1 MRSLIFTFTALFAVT
16 ATLSAAAYASPASY
30 DDKAWAAF
38 IEKTPG
44 ARTPAGFPTGKGAIS
59 QIRGNDLWPANFAV
73 LTSPTDMS
81 RVTAIQLSGH
91 AIQDGRYFAS
101 ESMTNFLMA
110 SSEKFRKLAKDPD
123 IRIPVFMLSYR
134 ADEIP
139 TPVIIDLRDVQLGL
153 FAKTENGTLPVPD
166 TATDGNTFFAPKTQL
181 IEGQLYATYAAEA
194 TRDFNDLKALS
205 RKDLSD
211 ELLSIFNS
219 QENFFAFEFSSPI
232 LPYKTQAQVNDP
244 LEEYFERSYTI
255 EQKYAGTLRELRERF
270 NQAETDVRP
279 AVLSEIKQTVATI
292 RRERD
297 DAYSALRERI
307 LEQDSK
313 VSKTYDTQIAR
324 LKTEYDA
331 DILHRNELF
340 HKMRQ
345 LQIEKS
351 NKLKEMRANA
361 LEKVQKRHHLP
372 TAASQPSQPNDLDAI
387 HTEIDLATTWLMF
400 EAMLTQTAETIS
412 EIKLPG
418 TLRDR
423 LITHAVSAHR
433 PYKTIEAFERI
444 SVPTKNNTITL
455 RLACS
460 IRDRFLGCPNPSSDS
475 PKTEAKISKIAQK
488 ILDNAKSAPLQDKIR
503 AIQLVVNANPEK
515 FKNPFDIDALIEA
528 QENIFDSALNP
539 AVDSRTDNDITE
551 AAQDDFYELMER
563 YRSLVSLNA
572 YQANES
578 EKKSDKKKS
587 DQGKSKGDSRI
598 SDGSGSLAL
607 PF

>member
-1 MRSLIFTFTALFAVT
+1 MRSLIFTALFAVS
-16 ATLSAAAYASPASY
+16 AILSTAAYATPSSY
-30 DDKAWAAF
+30 DDNAWATF
-38 IEKTPG
+38 IEKNPG

-123 IRIPVFMLSYR
+123 IKIPIFMLSYR

-153 FAKTENGTLPVPD
+153 FAKTEEGTLPVPD
-166 TATDGNTFFAPKTQL
+166 TATDGHTLFAPKEQL

-194 TRDFNDLKALS
+194 TRDFNDLKDLS

-219 QENFFAFEFSSPI
+219 QENFFAFELSTVI
-232 LPYKTQAQVNDP
+232 LPYIEQTKPNNP

-255 EQKYAGTLRELRERF
+255 EQKYAETLRNLRDKF
-270 NQAETDVRP
+270 NRAENDERP
-279 AVLSEIKQTVATI
+279 AVLAEIKQTVATI

-313 VSKTYDTQIAR
+313 VSKAYDTQIAR

-331 DILHRNELF
+331 DVFHRNELF

-372 TAASQPSQPNDLDAI
+372 PAASQPVNLDTI

-400 EAMLTQTAETIS
+400 EAMMTQTAETIS

-423 LITHAVSAHR
+423 LITHAISAHR

-444 SVPTKNNTITL
+444 SLPTKNNTITL

-460 IRDRFLGCPNPSSDS
+460 IRDRFLGCPNPSVDS
-475 PKTEAKISKIAQK
+475 AKTEAKISKIAQK

-528 QENIFDSALNP
+528 QENIFDSSLNP
-539 AVDSRTDNDITE
+539 SVDSRTDNDISE
-551 AAQDDFYELMER
+551 AAQDDFYELMDK
-563 YRSLVSLNA
+563 YRTLVSLKD
-572 YQANES
+572 QRANES
-578 EKKSDKKKS
+578 EKKSTKKTS
-587 DQGKSKGDSRI
+587 DKSKYNGDSRI
-598 SDGSGSLAL
+598 SDGSDSLAL